1 MIQDKIDQDLKTA
14 MLARDE
20 QLVLTLRGLKSAL
33 QYQAVAKGADSSL
46 DESEVISVLQKE
58 AKKRQEAAELYK
70 KGQKSEQEE
79 KELAEKAII
88 EKYLPEQLSEE
99 ELKKIIDHVEEKT
112 GGLSR
117 ENMGKAIG
125 IVKEKTAGRANGAA
139 IASLIRSRI
148 RD

>member
-46 DESEVISVLQKE
+46 DESEVISVLQRE

-99 ELKKIIDHVEEKT
+99 ELKKIIDHVEEET

-117 ENMGKAIG
+117 ENMGRAIG
-125 IVKEKTAGRANGAA
+125 IVKEKTAGRANGAV